1 MKRYKNISV
10 GLTAFMFVF
19 ASITPS
25 YSAASLLNKS
35 CTKLKAT
42 KVSAGKNLI
51 CTSKAGKKIW
61 TLQKIAL
68 PTSVPSFSLK
78 YQNSEVT
85 AVLIANSFE
94 INAQKI
100 TGAEAVV
107 YAKVNGNY
115 NRIASAVW
123 NVNTANLNVG
133 SNTVNFNMP
142 SVSSAYKGYELA
154 VEIRYLN
161 AQGVGEKALKSIP
174 VPAAEPTPTA
184 TPTPTTT
191 PTQTPTPVALPTP
204 TPLTSAAPIAEVGCS
219 VNYLSPLPYA
229 SQRMSITN
237 MAWEKDSLGYVS
249 VNMSIRNDNSMAL
262 RLVEFTFYLMHKGT
276 LIITTSTIEGNHHFY
291 IQDDAKFNSTDGLR
305 GAWMPGQTRVFKI
318 PTNQMLECKS
328 ISVLSSGYTVKQ
340 GIGAN

>member
-1 MKRYKNISV
+1 MKRSQKLSV
-10 GLTAFMFVF
+10 GLTAFLFVF
-19 ASITPS
+19 VSITPS
-25 YSAASLLNKS
+25 YSATSLLNKS

-174 VPAAEPTPTA
+174 VPAADPTPTA
-184 TPTPTTT
+184 TPT
-191 PTQTPTPVALPTP
+191 QTPTPTP
-204 TPLTSAAPIAEVGCS
+204 VTSAAPIAEVGCS
-219 VNYLSPLPYA
+219 VNYLTPLPYA
-229 SQRMSITN
+229 SQRIAITN
-237 MAWEKDSLGYVS
+237 MSWEKDSAGYVS
-249 VNMSIRNDNSMAL
+249 AVASIRNDNSMAL
-262 RLVEFTFYLMHKGT
+262 RLVEFTFYLMHKGS
-276 LIITTSTIEGNHHFY
+276 IITTQSTLQGNFFF
-291 IQDDAKFNSTDGLR
+291 IQDDAKFNSLDGTS
-305 GAWMPGQTRVFKI
+305 GAWMPGQVRTFKI

-328 ISVLSSGYTVKQ
+328 ISLLSAGFNVRQ

>member
-1 MKRYKNISV
+1 MKRSQKLSV
-10 GLTAFMFVF
+10 GLTAFLFVF
-19 ASITPS
+19 VSITPS
-25 YSAASLLNKS
+25 YSATSLLNKS

-174 VPAAEPTPTA
+174 VPAADPTPTA
-184 TPTPTTT
+184 T

-204 TPLTSAAPIAEVGCS
+204 TPTPVTSAAPIAEVGCS
-219 VNYLSPLPYA
+219 VNYLTPLPYA
-229 SQRMSITN
+229 SQRIAITN
-237 MAWEKDSLGYVS
+237 MSWEKDSAGYVS
-249 VNMSIRNDNSMAL
+249 AVASIRNDNSMAL
-262 RLVEFTFYLMHKGT
+262 RLVEFTFYLMHKGS
-276 LIITTSTIEGNHHFY
+276 IITTQSTLQGNFFF
-291 IQDDAKFNSTDGLR
+291 IQDDAKFNSLDGTS
-305 GAWMPGQTRVFKI
+305 GAWMPGQVRTFKI

-328 ISVLSSGYTVKQ
+328 ISLLSAGFNVRQ